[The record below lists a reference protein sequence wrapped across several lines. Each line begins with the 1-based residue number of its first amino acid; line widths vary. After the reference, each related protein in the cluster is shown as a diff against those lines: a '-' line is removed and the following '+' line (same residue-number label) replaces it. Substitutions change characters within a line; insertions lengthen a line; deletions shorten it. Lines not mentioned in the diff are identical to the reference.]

1 MSHRPRRSTI
11 PYHHLQTSTMS
22 KSPDIPVE
30 LVLTILSLA
39 AYSSQQSALSI
50 CLVATWTRAVAE
62 PALYQTVSIK
72 REDAHQRLMRTL
84 AGHKI
89 EWGVRSSFS
98 FNVRALLNS
107 YAFKEDLLRC
117 ITSCPNIESLAIR
130 GSQLFHLTT
139 LLRETNVMP
148 EDERHANLAGNVK
161 KLTILNIAHPLA
173 WSMGSQTESPRF
185 LQFLSNITHLVSIDS
200 TGPIIHLP
208 LRSFPNLTHIAVP
221 FDGVIP
227 SDIHR
232 QDTIQVLDRA
242 KIILSEAGKKLEML
256 ILHISG
262 EKHARRQEDWHELP
276 SVLQGLILDA
286 NRRDARI
293 FILPMNRYESF
304 VFHNW
309 EKEARGDEAIWDEAI
324 DLLRKTRKNR
334 SSAKLGRRLSF

>member
-1 MSHRPRRSTI
+1 
-11 PYHHLQTSTMS
+11 MS

-30 LVLTILSLA
+30 LVLTILSLP

-98 FNVRALLNS
+98 FNVRALLNP
-107 YAFKEDLLRC
+107 YAFKEDLIRC

-161 KLTILNIAHPLA
+161 KLTILNIVHPLA
-173 WSMGSQTESPRF
+173 WSIDGQTEARF
-185 LQFLSNITHLVSIDS
+185 LQFLSNITHLVFIDS
-200 TGPIIHLP
+200 RGPNIHLP
-208 LRSFPNLTHIAVP
+208 LRSFPNLTRIAVP
-221 FDGVIP
+221 FNGVLP

-232 QDTIQVLDRA
+232 QDTMQVLDRA

-262 EKHARRQEDWHELP
+262 EKHAWRQD
-276 SVLQGLILDA
+276 
-286 NRRDARI
+286 
-293 FILPMNRYESF
+293 
-304 VFHNW
+304 
-309 EKEARGDEAIWDEAI
+309 
-324 DLLRKTRKNR
+324 
-334 SSAKLGRRLSF
+334 

>member
-1 MSHRPRRSTI
+1 
-11 PYHHLQTSTMS
+11 MS

-62 PALYQTVSIK
+62 PALYQAVSIK
-72 REDAHQRLMRTL
+72 REEAHQRLMRTL
-84 AGHKI
+84 AGHRV
-89 EWGVRSSFS
+89 ERGVRSSFS
-98 FNVRALLNS
+98 FNVRALLNP

-117 ITSCPNIESLAIR
+117 LTICPNIESLAIR

-161 KLTILNIAHPLA
+161 KLTILDIAHPLA
-173 WSMGSQTESPRF
+173 WSMDGQTEAPRF
-185 LQFLSNITHLVSIDS
+185 LQFLSNITHLVFIDS
-200 TGPIIHLP
+200 RGPNIHLP

-221 FDGVIP
+221 FNGVLP
-227 SDIHR
+227 SDIFR
-232 QDTIQVLDRA
+232 QDTMQVLERA
-242 KIILSEAGKKLEML
+242 KTILSDAGKKLEML

-262 EKHARRQEDWHELP
+262 GKHARRQDWHEFP
-276 SVLQGLILDA
+276 SIQGLILDA

-293 FILPMNRYESF
+293 YISPVNRYEPF
-304 VFHNW
+304 VFQNW
-309 EKEARGDEAIWDEAI
+309 EKEERGKGSIWDEAI